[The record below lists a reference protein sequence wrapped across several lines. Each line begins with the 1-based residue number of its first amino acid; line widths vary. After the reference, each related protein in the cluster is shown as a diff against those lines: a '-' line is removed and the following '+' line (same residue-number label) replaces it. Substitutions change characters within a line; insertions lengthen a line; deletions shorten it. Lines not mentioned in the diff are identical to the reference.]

1 MKVLVTGA
9 TGFVGSH
16 ILRLLIEEG
25 HEALALYRSERK
37 LSLLDGLTVEAVQG
51 DLSDMAALER
61 ACAGCDAVIHTA
73 AKADYWK
80 DDDRDALWRVNVDG
94 TRNVMSAAK
103 AAGVRR
109 VIFTSSAS
117 AIGIRPGTK
126 EADESDAFNLAP
138 ERFWYAHTKVKAEEV
153 VAEFAADGLDVVT
166 LNPTVIIGPGDINA
180 ISGSFILETARLQW
194 LVPMSRGGLAVID
207 VRDVARA
214 HVNALDRGRSG
225 ERYILNSANLSYRQW
240 FGLIAA
246 ACDVRAPLFALPDW
260 TLEPTARLI
269 ELLRALGAQTPMDA
283 NQTRLGGTHVYFD
296 GRKAYAELFTPA
308 IDISTS
314 LRETFKWYQQN
325 GYIKRGLLTRLI
337 ASI

>member
-1 MKVLVTGA
+1 MPST
-9 TGFVGSH
+9 
-16 ILRLLIEEG
+16 
-25 HEALALYRSERK
+25 
-37 LSLLDGLTVEAVQG
+37 
-51 DLSDMAALER
+51 
-61 ACAGCDAVIHTA
+61 C
-73 AKADYWK
+73 
-80 DDDRDALWRVNVDG
+80 
-94 TRNVMSAAK
+94 
-103 AAGVRR
+103 RR
-109 VIFTSSAS
+109 
-117 AIGIRPGTK
+117 
-126 EADESDAFNLAP
+126 
-138 ERFWYAHTKVKAEEV
+138 ERFWYAHTKVKAEEA

-194 LVPMSRGGLAVID
+194 LVPMSSGGLAVID

-269 ELLRALGAQTPMDA
+269 ELLRALGMQTPMDA

-308 IDISTS
+308 IDIETS
-314 LRETFKWYQQN
+314 LPGNFQVVSAEWLYQARLADPPHRFDLA
-325 GYIKRGLLTRLI
+325 RGRPLYQILKQRLRPLQH
-337 ASI
+337 AFGMELYAEN